1 MTDTIQQKLLELEQT
16 ENIKILYACE
26 SGSRAWGFAS
36 PDSDFDVRFIYA
48 RPVNYYLSI
57 TDMPDFIDLPI
68 NDVLDIRGWDIRK
81 ALKLFLKSNISL
93 FEWIQ
98 SPIVYREAS
107 DFANEIRNIMQ
118 EYLSPRASANHY
130 SSLVFNTL
138 RDDLQGSEVKLKR
151 YFYALRSTLACLWII
166 NRKTAP
172 PMEFSKL
179 RSLITDTH
187 FQDILDYLLVQ
198 KQTADEK
205 TLIQPVPL
213 IQTWLQDTLTYCQ
226 QQIPL
231 HPSKRKQP
239 DELNQLFR
247 KYILL

>member
-1 MTDTIQQKLLELEQT
+1 MTETIQQKLLELEQT

-48 RPVNYYLSI
+48 RPLDYYLGI
-57 TDMPDFIDLPI
+57 TDRPDFIDLPI

-98 SPIVYREAS
+98 SPIVYREDN
-107 DFANEIRNIMQ
+107 DFAAEIRNIMP
-118 EYLSPRASANHY
+118 EYFSPRVSANHY

-138 RDDLQGSEVKLKR
+138 RDDLLGSEVKLKR
-151 YFYALRSTLACLWII
+151 YFYALRSTLACLWIVDL
-166 NRKTAP
+166 KTVP

-179 RSLITDTH
+179 RRLVTDLS
-187 FQDILDYLLVQ
+187 FQDTVDDLLVQ

-205 TLIQPVPL
+205 KLISPLPL
-213 IQTWLQDTLTYCQ
+213 IQTWLQDTLTYCKER
-226 QQIPL
+226 IAL
-231 HPSKRKQP
+231 FPSERKQP

-247 KYILL
+247 KHIL

>member
-1 MTDTIQQKLLELEQT
+1 MKETIPQKLLEMEHT

-48 RPVNYYLSI
+48 RPVNYYLGI
-57 TDMPDFIDLPI
+57 TDSPDFIDLPI
-68 NDVLDIRGWDIRK
+68 NDILDIRGWDIRK

-93 FEWIQ
+93 FEWVQ
-98 SPIVYREAS
+98 SPIIYKEDS
-107 DFANEIRNIMQ
+107 DFAAEIRSIMP
-118 EYLSPRASANHY
+118 EYFSLRAAANHY

-151 YFYALRSTLACLWII
+151 YFYAIRSTLACLWIVD
-166 NRKTAP
+166 RKTVP

-179 RSLITDTH
+179 RGLINDEY
-187 FQDILDYLLVQ
+187 FQDTVNGLLVQ

-205 TLIQPVPL
+205 TLVSAIPL
-213 IQTWLQDTLTYCQ
+213 IQTWLQDTLTYCKER
-226 QQIPL
+226 IPL
-231 HPSKRKQP
+231 LPSGKKQP
-239 DELNQLFR
+239 DELNQMFR
-247 KYILL
+247 KYIL